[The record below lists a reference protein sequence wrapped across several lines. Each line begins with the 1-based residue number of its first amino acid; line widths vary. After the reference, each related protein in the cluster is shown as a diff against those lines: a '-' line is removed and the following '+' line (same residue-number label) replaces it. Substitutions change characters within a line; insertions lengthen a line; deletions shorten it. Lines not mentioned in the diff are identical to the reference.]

1 MKFDATYQGK
11 VYQLTNGVVWTLRP
25 DGKFATA
32 YADYERITQVVLT
45 GYNETGESG
54 NTGYQTRSG
63 GYIFLDDGWEQ
74 IGTVAI
80 AQYSQTQAQ
89 ALVNKIIKNNQQILR
104 CNLLCARYASKLTE
118 EQKSLIRELQSRLQ
132 MRNNAL
138 QAGGLTTC
146 VTTGYPKEYA
156 ELSGYLEALMAGETI
171 GVAVSTIIWIVIAA
185 TVVASLGTA
194 AYYAYK
200 SLADESEA
208 DVKYSEELTKILTS
222 KLTEEE
228 YQQLLNETKGLLT
241 KSKIKQL
248 IRTSAKW
255 WTVVALVAGGFIV
268 YDMFIKQPRS

>member
-11 VYQLTNGVVWTLRP
+11 VYQLANGVVWTLRP
-25 DGKFATA
+25 DGKFAAA

-45 GYNETGESG
+45 GYKETGASG
-54 NTGYQTRSG
+54 NTGYQTRTG

-138 QAGGLTTC
+138 QAGGLTTG

-171 GVAVSTIIWIVIAA
+171 GVAVSTIVWIVIAA
-185 TVVASLGTA
+185 TVVAGLGTA

-241 KSKIKQL
+241 KSKIKTL
-248 IRTSAKW
+248 VKTYSKGITIA
-255 WTVVALVAGGFIV
+255 ALAVGGFLLWG
-268 YDMFIKQPRS
+268 YLNNTQS

>member
-11 VYQLTNGVVWTLRP
+11 VYQLRNGVVYTLRP
-25 DGKFATA
+25 DGKFAAA
-32 YADYERITQVVLT
+32 YADYDRMVQVVLT
-45 GYNETGESG
+45 GYKETGASG
-54 NTGYQTRSG
+54 NTGYQTRNG
-63 GYIFLDDGWEQ
+63 GYIFLNDGWEQ

-80 AQYSQTQAQ
+80 ATYSQSQAQ

-118 EQKSLIRELQSRLQ
+118 AQKSLVRDLQSRLQ
-132 MRNNAL
+132 ARNNAL
-138 QAGGLTTC
+138 QAGGLTNRI
-146 VTTGYPKEYA
+146 TTGYPKEYA
-156 ELSGYLEALMAGETI
+156 ELSGYLDALMAGETI
-171 GVAVSTIIWIVIAA
+171 GAAISTIVWIVIAA
-185 TVVASLGTA
+185 TVVAGLGTA

-208 DVKYSEELTKILTS
+208 DLKYSEELTKILTS

-248 IRTSAKW
+248 VRTSAKW
-255 WTVVALVAGGFIV
+255 LTVVALVCGGFIA
-268 YDMFIKQPRS
+268 YDMFFRQPQS